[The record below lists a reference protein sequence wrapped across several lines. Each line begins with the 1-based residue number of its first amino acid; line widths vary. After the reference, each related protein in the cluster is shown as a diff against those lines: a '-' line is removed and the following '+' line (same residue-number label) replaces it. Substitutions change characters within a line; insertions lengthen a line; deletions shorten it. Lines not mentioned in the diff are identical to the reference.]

1 MRLRTPRERGA
12 ALLTAMVAVAVLTA
26 VASDLAYS
34 SRVSLQLAANA
45 RDEVRAS
52 WRARGGVSLA
62 RMVLTFQQQLD
73 NAVPSG
79 AVASAVPRI
88 QLWNLVP
95 VGALA
100 DVLFAAPEK
109 EGAAAPA
116 ALDTKI
122 EDESKKV
129 NVQLDGLAQTSDPKL
144 WQQVQSIYQLVCDA
158 QWDPLFD
165 REDRWRYRGTRQDL
179 LVRLRDW
186 VSEGDQS
193 SSLVVTGNSS
203 MPCGMV
209 PGKPPFETSYGDKN
223 GPYDRGDERY
233 RTKNARM
240 DSLDELYL
248 VAGVGDVFMA
258 AFRDQLTVYLPRD
271 SKRNVNAA
279 DPAALVALARTI
291 ADPPLQPTL
300 ADPAFSDRLAKAIRE
315 KTLGGLFGISPA
327 DFGVAVEAS
336 GVHVNAAL
344 LTSQNSPF
352 TDRSNTF
359 RIEAKGNAG
368 QVESTVMAIV
378 RLDTSQPLAGTP
390 PLPTIVHW
398 RED

>member
-1 MRLRTPRERGA
+1 MKARTPRERGA
-12 ALLTAMVAVAVLTA
+12 ALLTSMVAVAVLTA
-26 VASDLAYS
+26 VATDLAYS

-62 RMVLTFQQQLD
+62 RLVLTFQQQLD
-73 NAVPSG
+73 DSVPSG
-79 AVASAVPRI
+79 AVGAAVPRI
-88 QLWNLVP
+88 QLWSLVP

-109 EGAAAPA
+109 EGAAPAPA
-116 ALDTKI
+116 LDAKI

-129 NVQLDGLAQTSDPKL
+129 NIQLDGLAQTSDRKL
-144 WQQVQSIYQLVCDA
+144 WQQVQSVYQLVCDT

-165 REDRWRYRGTRQDL
+165 REDRWGYRGNRQDL

-186 VSEGDQS
+186 VNDGDQS
-193 SSLVVTGNSS
+193 NSLVVTGNSS

-209 PGKPPFETSYGDKN
+209 PGQPPFEQSYGDKN
-223 GPYDRGDERY
+223 GPYDRGEDRY

-248 VAGVGDVFMA
+248 VAGVGDAFMA

-271 SKRNVNAA
+271 TKRNVNDA
-279 DPAALVALARTI
+279 DRAGLISLARTI
-291 ADPPLQPTL
+291 ADPALQPAL
-300 ADPAFSDRLAKAIRE
+300 ADPAFGDRLLKAVRE

-327 DFGVAVEAS
+327 DFGAAVEAS
-336 GVHVNAAL
+336 GVHVNSAL
-344 LTSQNSPF
+344 LSGQNSPF
-352 TDRSNTF
+352 TDRSTTY
-359 RIEAKGNAG
+359 RVTAKGNAG
-368 QVESTVMAIV
+368 QVESTILAIV
-378 RLDTSQPLAGTP
+378 RLGTTQAGSASP
-390 PLPTIVHW
+390 PMPTIIHW